1 MRWVVGDRREM
12 VVFVCTKQALI
23 LQKAQIGLHQFH
35 LVLQTEQV
43 IQHSQ
48 STRKALGGSLQDHF
62 KFLLVLGPTELDKEI
77 KSRFDAWDSDKSG
90 SLGREE
96 MRSAMEEMGKKPT
109 EQELDAFLKEVDL
122 DGNGTIGM

>member
-1 MRWVVGDRREM
+1 VVTLVTSYKETNRL
-12 VVFVCTKQALI
+12 TSI
-23 LQKAQIGLHQFH
+23 SH

-62 KFLLVLGPTELDKEI
+62 KFLLVLGPTELDREI
-77 KSRFDAWDSDKSG
+77 KSRFEAWDSDKSG

-109 EQELDAFLKEVDL
+109 EAELDAFLKEVDL